1 MHIQCLLGQVS
12 CVAKRTTREGTELD
26 EEVVVDISKAKANST
41 RWIFDITQGQTGP
54 SGLLNSVKLFTYR
67 LTLLDFK
74 TRKAKITEAPNP
86 HFTPLNEA
94 AAHAA
99 ILAHPD
105 LLQIQVVPAPP
116 GSDLLERA
124 ISETR
129 TDLTTLTRPQL
140 SEVKSPDIAFR
151 VTVDV
156 YHSLHR

>member
-54 SGLLNSVKLFTYR
+54 SGLLNSVKLFTYQ

-74 TRKAKITEAPNP
+74 TRKAKVTEAPNP

-99 ILAHPD
+99 ILAHPEQ
-105 LLQIQVVPAPP
+105 LQIRVVPAPSSHP
-116 GSDLLERA
+116 DLL
-124 ISETR
+124 T
-129 TDLTTLTRPQL
+129 QV
-140 SEVKSPDIAFR
+140 SEVLKPQPDITFR